1 MIKSVESRMISD
13 FPIPFY
19 LSGGMDTTSIVSIAS
34 KVLDKKVI
42 VFLLWIK
49 IPDIMKE
56 KILI

>member
-13 FPIPFY
+13 FPIGFY

-34 KVLDKKVI
+34 KVLDKKVNC
-42 VFLLWIK
+42 FLLWIK

-56 KILI
+56 KISI